1 MIDFYKH
8 SLLSILGKEA
18 GSMTEIEYQ
27 KKVTEKYAEYL
38 NSLKEMKKKIE
49 EDGEDQNGEIYL

>member
-18 GSMTEIEYQ
+18 TAMTEIEYP
-27 KKVTEKYAEYL
+27 KMVIEKYDEYL
-38 NSLKEMKKKIE
+38 QSLKEMKKKVE
-49 EDGEDQNGEIYL
+49 ENGEDQNGEIYL